1 MREND
6 VDPPLLDPAA
16 VLWSAPLRDLHTRPL
31 LVLLHGFG
39 SHEGDLFGLSPLLP
53 LQPVIASV
61 RAPLRQGSGHAWF
74 PAPDQR
80 HGNTSPA
87 LADAAADAVLTWL
100 DVLPVP
106 PSIGLLGFS
115 QGGAVALQLLRRAPR
130 RFAYAVQLSG
140 FVVVPGEDAAVDA
153 ELERVRP
160 PVFWGRGTADRVIP
174 NDAVD
179 RTQEWLPRHATLT
192 ERIYEDVA
200 HGVSQPEIRDI
211 SAFIREN
218 TPVG

>member
-1 MREND
+1 MPEND
-6 VDPPLLDPAA
+6 EDPPLLDPAA

-53 LQPVIASV
+53 LQPIVASV
-61 RAPLRQGSGHAWF
+61 RAPLRHGSGHAWF
-74 PAPDQR
+74 PVPDER
-80 HGNTSPA
+80 HGDTAPA

-106 PSIGLLGFS
+106 RSVGLLGFS

-130 RFAYAVQLSG
+130 RFAYAVALSG
-140 FVVVPGEDAAVDA
+140 FVVSPGDDVQADA

-174 NDAVD
+174 DDAVD
-179 RTQEWLPRHATLT
+179 RTQEWLPRHSTLT

-200 HGVSQPEIRDI
+200 HGVSQPELRDI
-211 SAFIREN
+211 GAFIRAN
-218 TPVG
+218 TPPS

>member
-1 MREND
+1 MPED
-6 VDPPLLDPAA
+6 AVDPLLLDPAA

-39 SHEGDLFGLSPLLP
+39 SHEGDLFSLSPLLP
-53 LQPVIASV
+53 LAPVIASV
-61 RAPLRQGSGHAWF
+61 RGPLRQGSGYAWF
-74 PAPDQR
+74 PDPGDRQDLL
-80 HGNTSPA
+80 PA
-87 LADAAADAVLTWL
+87 HADAAADAVLTWL
-100 DVLPVP
+100 DVLPMP

-115 QGGAVALQLLRRAPR
+115 QGGALAVQLLRRAPR

-140 FVVVPGEDAAVDA
+140 FVVEPGEDPAVDA

-160 PVFWGRGTADRVIP
+160 PVFWGRGTADRVIL
-174 NDAVD
+174 DDDVD
-179 RTQEWLPRHATLT
+179 RAQEWLPRHATLT

-200 HGVSQPEIRDI
+200 HGVSQPEIRDL

-218 TPVG
+218 TPAV